1 VMGGR
6 KMVGWT
12 DEENVRKWRM
22 RLKTRQVQLAPGLQ
36 QQKQAERIDDD
47 KSSLEQGRL
56 PLRDRSGRLGSGGGW
71 ALAIM
76 VVGGRQKGII
86 YDVALEEVDEK
97 H

>member
-1 VMGGR
+1 VE
-6 KMVGWT
+6 
-12 DEENVRKWRM
+12 DEAEDKAGFSWPQDCSS
-22 RLKTRQVQLAPGLQ
+22 KS
-36 QQKQAERIDDD
+36 KQRIDDD